1 MMKTARQ
8 APPPASMREASGWTS
23 AVSPG
28 EIADLPNIPG
38 LELIF
43 GFEAER
49 PRRAEH
55 HGREAQTGYV
65 LSSLNVIFVG
75 QVAHEGA
82 DGKARIEY
90 PLPVDPSI
98 EGRIGGDPGVRT
110 DPLRHR
116 SERRSEQNRGGT

>member
-90 PLPVDPSI
+90 PLPVD
-98 EGRIGGDPGVRT
+98 
-110 DPLRHR
+110 R
-116 SERRSEQNRGGT
+116 SEEHTSELQSLMRISHAVLCWKKTKLKSSH

>member
-75 QVAHEGA
+75 QVAH
-82 DGKARIEY
+82 
-90 PLPVDPSI
+90 
-98 EGRIGGDPGVRT
+98 
-110 DPLRHR
+110 R
-116 SERRSEQNRGGT
+116 SEEHTSELQSLMRISYAVVCLKLKIPYSNS